1 MKPLQGFHA
10 IGVCVF
16 VVIALNLYPIEGR
29 NNIRSKSEIT
39 DTPMGLNFKEAL
51 VLSHN
56 AVGLSRGNS

>member
-1 MKPLQGFHA
+1 VKPLQGFHA

-39 DTPMGLNFKEAL
+39 DTPMGLNFEEAL
-51 VLSHN
+51 F
-56 AVGLSRGNS
+56 